1 MFIKIFQSFFLFLFS
16 FCRNCAIL
24 NCILALPAV
33 LQAPGIHRKES
44 ERSLNNRT
52 HGGYEDISS
61 VSKPQGF
68 KNKWQYFCTR
78 FKTFFLRNQKR
89 NLKVVLSVA
98 ICLVLVAS
106 AVGGAYVRHMLGLLN
121 MNEGHGGN
129 PDVTFV
135 EETEEENL
143 SFATM
148 YDIASADSVKD
159 LIKSWALNG
168 GEKLYSKHVINV
180 LLIGEDEEE
189 GTHRSDSTMLVSVNT
204 KTKKITICSFLRDA
218 YTYMDINGSER
229 YDKTNHSYAWGGAAK
244 LMEVLSN
251 NYKIK
256 IDHYVTINFGSFIKV
271 IDVLGGVRVPVTEKE
286 ADYMNRTTQ
295 IKGFVSGD
303 NVLLDG
309 QHALVYARIRKLD
322 GEEERT
328 RRQREVISSLI
339 RNVKTSSL
347 SELNQALETFL
358 PYVTTNYKTGEI
370 LSLGTQAL
378 SDGWMKYQI
387 VSMVEPAEEYK
398 VGVHGYQTYTGHLD
412 VWIVDYISCAR
423 QLQMAM
429 FDRTNIEINPETH
442 ISAVDLVNGTY
453 NHNAG
458 NDEEADTTR
467 RYYDYGDE
475 ETTRRR
481 SYYYDEDE
489 EDETTSRRAAWTW
502 RGLNR
507 DETQAPEET
516 EETESRTSPF
526 DRITQQSE
534 EPPTEESPGGETNE
548 EGEAME
554 P

>member
-1 MFIKIFQSFFLFLFS
+1 MSRPLSKKT
-16 FCRNCAIL
+16 N
-24 NCILALPAV
+24 
-33 LQAPGIHRKES
+33 
-44 ERSLNNRT
+44 
-52 HGGYEDISS
+52 GGYEDISS

-68 KNKWQYFCTR
+68 KNKWRYFWSYR

-89 NLKVVLSVA
+89 NLKVVLSIA
-98 ICLVLVAS
+98 ICLVLVAC
-106 AVGGAYVRHMLGLLN
+106 AAGGAYIRHMLSLLN
-121 MNEGHGGN
+121 VNEGHGGN
-129 PDVTFV
+129 PDITFV
-135 EETEEENL
+135 EETEENL

-159 LIKSWALNG
+159 LLKSWALNG
-168 GEKLYSKHVINV
+168 GEKMYSKHVINV

-204 KTKKITICSFLRDA
+204 KTKKITLCSFLRDA

-244 LMEVLSN
+244 LMEVLSD

-271 IDVLGGVRVPVTEKE
+271 IDVLGGVRVPVTQEE
-286 ADYMNRTTQ
+286 ADFMNRTTKM
-295 IKGFVSGD
+295 KGFESGD
-303 NVLLDG
+303 DVLLDG

-339 RNVKTSSL
+339 RNAKASSL

-387 VSMVEPAEEYK
+387 VSMVEPAEDYK
-398 VGVHGYQTYTGHLD
+398 VGVHGYQTYTGYLD

-423 QLQMAM
+423 ELQMAL
-429 FDRTNIEINPETH
+429 FDKTNIEIDPETH
-442 ISAVDLVNGTY
+442 ISAVDLVDGTY
-453 NHNAG
+453 QHG
-458 NDEEADTTR
+458 SGDDEDETTRNRYDYDDDDYYATTR
-467 RYYDYGDE
+467 RRYYYYDDE
-475 ETTRRR
+475 DETTRR
-481 SYYYDEDE
+481 
-489 EDETTSRRAAWTW
+489 TVWTW
-502 RGLNR
+502 PGLNR
-507 DETQAPEET
+507 DETDSDEEGDD
-516 EETESRTSPF
+516 EERTGIF
-526 DRITQQSE
+526 DRVTQREE
-534 EPPTEESPGGETNE
+534 EPDNE
-548 EGEAME
+548 EPTGSVYDDEE
-554 P
+554 EGGY